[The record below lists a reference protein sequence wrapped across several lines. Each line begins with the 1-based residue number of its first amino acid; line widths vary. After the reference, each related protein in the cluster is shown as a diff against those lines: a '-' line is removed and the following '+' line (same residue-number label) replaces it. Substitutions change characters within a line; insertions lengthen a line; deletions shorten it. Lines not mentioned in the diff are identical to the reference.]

1 MMPNLSL
8 TSEITFSFD
17 EHGATDKTGEKNS
30 SPCEYSFQNYCIF
43 YQGSL
48 VYFNIWNIVPSPKSG
63 LKPQKL
69 FNDTESVKSNLWFQT
84 LFFLQQMLQAS
95 DLGAQPR
102 GLSLRADKTY
112 QKLNEAACV
121 RQPR

>member
-84 LFFLQQMLQAS
+84 FLAANVA
-95 DLGAQPR
+95 GFR
-102 GLSLRADKTY
+102 LRSTAEGPFT
-112 QKLNEAACV
+112 ES
-121 RQPR
+121 

>member
-1 MMPNLSL
+1 M
-8 TSEITFSFD
+8 
-17 EHGATDKTGEKNS
+17 
-30 SPCEYSFQNYCIF
+30 
-43 YQGSL
+43 
-48 VYFNIWNIVPSPKSG
+48 YFNIWNSVPSLKSG